1 MASPRYH
8 IFIDWCD
15 KDGCGVGEG
24 YTLIQRIEANQG
36 ELCADLKLVDG
47 KLKYTRIYCYKV
59 RKPLCMKGE
68 PTVQSSSEEA
78 RFSKLRH
85 LKSHRNK
92 LLSRKQKVLKARLK
106 LLNKKLRKESSLS
119 RRVRQAEAPPVD
131 MCLIGG

>member
-1 MASPRYH
+1 M
-8 IFIDWCD
+8 
-15 KDGCGVGEG
+15 
-24 YTLIQRIEANQG
+24 IQRIEANQG

-106 LLNKKLRKESSLS
+106 LLNESEPCPFCRVLGDQLS
-119 RRVRQAEAPPVD
+119 GLVLPCPD
-131 MCLIGG
+131 